1 MSQNKE
7 KLFTPED
14 FDKTPQKKPSGKPWW
29 PWLLAAV
36 VVCGGLV
43 FLLTRGNGTS
53 GDEEAQSIV
62 PVAEDTTAQDNYVML
77 TQDSTLAD
85 TYASTEE
92 QLSSKDNAS
101 NAENPQGTAD
111 EPSINQQNSVTAN
124 RLNPEPQST
133 KPTVNDNSTASNN
146 VASVVVNGTVEEEA
160 WSTIRGNYGNGA
172 ARKEA
177 LGSRYDE
184 IQAKVNEFYR
194 EGKVH

>member
-53 GDEEAQSIV
+53 GDEEAQANA
-62 PVAEDTTAQDNYVML
+62 PVAENVSSQDDL
-77 TQDSTLAD
+77 ATPTQDSTLTDAE
-85 TYASTEE
+85 APTEE
-92 QLSSKDNAS
+92 QSSVSDKAS
-101 NAENPQGTAD
+101 DSENPLATAD
-111 EPSINQQNSVTAN
+111 KPTTQQQNPGSAN
-124 RLNPEPQST
+124 KPDPKPQST
-133 KPTVNDNSTASNN
+133 KLPVNDNSTASRNY
-146 VASVVVNGTVEEEA
+146 ASIAINGTVEEEA
-160 WSTIRGNYGNGA
+160 WRTIRGNYGNGA
-172 ARKEA
+172 ERKEA
-177 LGSRYDE
+177 LGNRYEE
-184 IQAKVNEFYR
+184 IQAKVNDFYR

>member
-43 FLLTRGNGTS
+43 FLLTCGNGSS
-53 GDEEAQSIV
+53 GDEVAQAIV
-62 PVAEDTTAQDNYVML
+62 PVAKDTTAQDNSVML
-77 TQDSTLAD
+77 MQDSTLAD
-85 TYASTEE
+85 TDASTEE
-92 QLSSKDNAS
+92 QSSGKDNAF
-101 NAENPQGTAD
+101 NAENPQIAAD
-111 EPSINQQNSVTAN
+111 EPTTQQQNPGSAN
-124 RLNPEPQST
+124 KPAPKPQST
-133 KPTVNDNSTASNN
+133 KLPVNDNSTASRNY
-146 VASVVVNGTVEEEA
+146 ASIAINGTVEEEA
-160 WSTIRGNYGNGA
+160 WNTIRGNYGNGA

-194 EGKVH
+194 ERKVH